1 MASTTKMASLGARTV
16 QNATRYLASPPTV
29 RVVACPFSCVSC
41 AHDPLTRP
49 STDPGLRP
57 AHLLQIVAVRFVVCS
72 HLVRA
77 RTADRAAAS
86 ASQKNPGTDLAPTSL
101 ISAGL
106 ISQLESLNWQVSHSP
121 AQHPH
126 FTSMTSAEDPPIGN
140 MHRPRSVSRVCEEV
154 KNQVGAACA
163 KGELPVVL
171 GGDHSLAMG
180 TIAGS
185 MSKYPDACVIW
196 VSLCL
201 RANIRPELREG

>member
-1 MASTTKMASLGARTV
+1 LP
-16 QNATRYLASPPTV
+16 LPTSS
-29 RVVACPFSCVSC
+29 ADLF
-41 AHDPLTRP
+41 PL
-49 STDPGLRP
+49 S
-57 AHLLQIVAVRFVVCS
+57 HLVLVVAVRFVLC
-72 HLVRA
+72 RA
-77 RTADRAAAS
+77 LITSTELPRLTAPLSTLPCPRE
-86 ASQKNPGTDLAPTSL
+86 QKNPGTDLAPTSL

-121 AQHPH
+121 AQHPS

-196 VSLCL
+196 VSCNNSSFERYRRCL
-201 RANIRPELREG
+201 